1 MNGLKL
7 KSHEIKELC
16 NVISYLSI
24 MTIMKNNQLSPLHR
38 KPIFRPVEN
47 GLELSTSLL
56 GKAKLW
62 FDLVKETEPFADNI
76 TELYEL
82 DFMKGK
88 KGDGLGF
95 FSTPDDISNLIIK
108 LQNINKERKSEI
120 YDMCCGTG
128 SLCLASLRSDHN
140 NSYMLNDMDELMTS
154 ISAMQILSNIATHKI
169 YPKDLTITNSN
180 ALLCCRDED
189 LFLDIHFR
197 Q

>member
-1 MNGLKL
+1 MNGLNL
-7 KSHEIKELC
+7 KSHELKELC

-24 MTIMKNNQLSPLHR
+24 MTIMKNNQLSPLHK

-56 GKAKLW
+56 YKAKLW

-76 TELYEL
+76 TEIYEL
-82 DFMKGK
+82 DFMKDK

-108 LQNINKERKSEI
+108 LQNINKERKGEI

-140 NSYMLNDMDELMTS
+140 NSYMLNDIDELMTS
-154 ISAMQILSNIATHKI
+154 ISAMQILSNIATHRV
-169 YPKDLTITNSN
+169 YPKYLTITNSN
-180 ALLCCRDED
+180 ALLDYKDKD
-189 LFLDIHFR
+189 LFLEVYFK